1 MTIKASASVTISI
14 YRDTEAVTRYY
25 KLVSSTASAPSKP
38 TTNPPSGWDDTEP
51 SYTSGS
57 TNTLYFCDLT
67 EFSDGTWAYST
78 VSKSSSYEAAKEAYN
93 KAQNAQDTANSA
105 NGKIDDLEIGGRN
118 LWINSSIYREST
130 PYSLTGSGNDIYI
143 SSFDGKVI
151 YSKEPFKPGDTI
163 TIQGKSNL
171 PWASSHGGHSGNHDT
186 VGYWLY
192 LGTLSELLSGSYVFP
207 MFLAGDGSSTTFKK
221 TCTIPN
227 IDGVDPVYIAFR
239 FNVYSYNNVTIT
251 GKFWDLKLEKGNKA
265 TDWTPAPEDVDSA
278 INAKISSVD
287 VEYYLSTSATSLS
300 GGSWQTTAPTW
311 VDGKYMWSRTKIT
324 DGAGNVTYSPSQ
336 NGTCIAGAKG
346 STGAT
351 GSAGKG
357 VSSIVEQY
365 YKSTSATELSGGSWS
380 TTYPGWENGKYIWT
394 RSVITYTSGD
404 PVTTTA
410 VCVSGQKAIQV
421 LKEIRALLVKE

>member
-1 MTIKASASVTISI
+1 MTIKASASVTLSS

-57 TNTLYFCDLT
+57 TNTLYFCELT

-105 NGKIDDLEIGGRN
+105 NGKIDGLKIGGRN
-118 LWINSSIYREST
+118 LLLNTGDLTKWTIETGISVTSDSDGWYKVTDSSH
-130 PYSLTGSGNDIYI
+130 
-143 SSFDGKVI
+143 SS
-151 YSKEPFKPGDTI
+151 GDTRWGI
-163 TIQGKSNL
+163 YQDF
-171 PWASSHGGHSGNHDT
+171 SGYEQNTDYT
-186 VGYWLY
+186 VSLY
-192 LGTLSELLSGSYVFP
+192 LKNGSNRGYLSIGYGGWGSSVIT
-207 MFLAGDGSSTTFKK
+207 GSSTK
-221 TCTIPN
+221 TK
-227 IDGVDPVYIAFR
+227 
-239 FNVYSYNNVTIT
+239 YSYTFNT
-251 GKFWDLKLEKGNKA
+251 GSNTAALRIYINLLPAAVGQNFYVKLPKLEKGNKA
-265 TDWTPAPEDVDSA
+265 TDWTPAPEDVEAA

-287 VEYYLSTSATSLS
+287 VEYYLSTSSTALS

-324 DGAGNVTYSPSQ
+324 DGAGNVAYSPSQ

-365 YKSTSATELSGGSWS
+365 YKSTSATKLSGGSWS

-410 VCVSGQKAIQV
+410 VFVS
-421 LKEIRALLVKE
+421 R